1 MTRPIG
7 FKEQQEISLVSDPI
21 VFNANNHTITT
32 KYIPTQSSFSEMF
45 PPSLSNKNAASKIA
59 SKNLANLKRNG
70 ELDAFVTAFDKFKE
84 IGTFKQ
90 LSEKDIEDWDSK
102 GLPINY
108 ISYHGVKKPQTDPT
122 KQSLRIVTNSS
133 LNRDAII
140 YGKKTISK
148 SKFCLASSKTPNEYI
163 S

>member
-1 MTRPIG
+1 
-7 FKEQQEISLVSDPI
+7 
-21 VFNANNHTITT
+21 
-32 KYIPTQSSFSEMF
+32 MF

-102 GLPINY
+102 GCLSI
-108 ISYHGVKKPQTDPT
+108 T
-122 KQSLRIVTNSS
+122 LVTMELKSPKLIQLNSH
-133 LNRDAII
+133 
-140 YGKKTISK
+140 
-148 SKFCLASSKTPNEYI
+148 
-163 S
+163 